1 MKGDPIRETQ
11 RLSVKLRLLTN
22 TYVLQSK
29 KMKFCDSEK
38 SALCKLCNEHIE
50 DQEHF
55 LLKCE
60 ILDSVRTRILY
71 CITQLILEDTGK
83 SFYSENFE
91 NQQIILLNLSSTQI
105 LTSLSLET
113 RDNITFHL
121 RRLCSA
127 LHVERFK
134 LLQVKGLTAVK

>member
-60 ILDSVRTRILY
+60 ILDSVLD

-83 SFYSENFE
+83 SFYSENSE
-91 NQQIILLNLSSTQI
+91 NQLNILLNLSSTQI
-105 LTSLSLET
+105 STSLSLET
-113 RDNITFHL
+113 RENIEFHS
-121 RRLCSA
+121 RRLC
-127 LHVERFK
+127 
-134 LLQVKGLTAVK
+134 